1 MDITI
6 RNYREKDLES
16 IVALINAAEAHDQA
30 EDGTSADETRSF
42 LTQPG
47 LIPEENVFVAQA
59 ENANLV
65 GYAYLRLVHEPNV
78 DSFRTWFVV
87 HPMERQQGRRPRG
100 TAGRDPQRGLEE
112 RLLAQLYARAQARL
126 GECASAT
133 VTFDSFVN
141 VLERER
147 IAALERFGLRE
158 ARRFWLMVRPNLFDI
173 PGPKFPSGIIARAY
187 RVKDD
192 DVPVHAADNDAFRDH
207 WGFAEH
213 PLEQWLHYVSQPFFR
228 PDLTVIAE
236 DAATREVAGFC
247 IIAINAE
254 ENKRLGVPRG
264 WIDIIAVRRPYRQ
277 RGLGTALLLAGLR
290 NLRDAGFQQ
299 AVLSCDSE
307 NTTGATRIYER
318 VGFRVE
324 KTRAAYRKTMPC

>member
-16 IVALINAAEAHDQA
+16 IVALINAAEAFDHV
-30 EDGTSADETRSF
+30 EDGTSVGEIRSF

-47 LIPEENVFVAQA
+47 LIPEENVFVAED

-65 GYAYLRLVHEPNV
+65 AYAFLRLVHEPNA

-87 HPMERQQGRRPRG
+87 DPTERQQE
-100 TAGRDPQRGLEE
+100 LEE
-112 RLLAQLYARAQARL
+112 RLLAQLYARAEARL
-126 GECASAT
+126 GECANAT
-133 VTFDSFVN
+133 VTFNSFVN
-141 VLERER
+141 VLEHER

-158 ARRFWLMVRPNLFDI
+158 ARRFWLMVRPNLLDLTN
-173 PGPKFPSGIIARAY
+173 PKFPGSIIARAY

-207 WGFAEH
+207 WGYTEH
-213 PLEQWLHYVSQPFFR
+213 PLEDWLHYVSQPFFR
-228 PDLTVIAE
+228 PDLTIIAE
-236 DAATREVAGFC
+236 DAATKEVAGFC
-247 IIAINAE
+247 ITAINAE

-264 WIDIIAVRRPYRQ
+264 WIDIIGVRRPYRQ